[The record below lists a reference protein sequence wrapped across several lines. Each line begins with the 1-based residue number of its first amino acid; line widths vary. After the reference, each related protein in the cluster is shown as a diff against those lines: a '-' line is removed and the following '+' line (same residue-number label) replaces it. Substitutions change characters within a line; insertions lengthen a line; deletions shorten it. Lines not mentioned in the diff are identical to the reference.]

1 VIKRARTEAEL
12 LAAFLR
18 SGGWP
23 RAALV
28 TGCTALVSGLML
40 VALTVILFT
49 RSSSDARELVSGLVA
64 QDGLRGGYVFAL
76 LLICVAPLALLR
88 QVVRLGTA
96 TREQRLASLRLAGAT
111 PGEVRRIGAIE
122 VGIPALVGGLLG
134 YLVFG
139 AFRLVFGGSVP
150 DATGSG
156 AAESEIARE
165 LALVP
170 TSVDPAWWHFLVIA
184 TGVGLIGMLAGA
196 SASRSLVISPLGV
209 SRRAPRPAPRPWGVL
224 LLVLAVPMFQLSMS
238 YASSDLFVLGFVATL
253 VLGMLALAPWLAYR
267 AGRAV
272 AGRASSVPVLMAGR
286 RLTTDARS
294 AGRAAAAV
302 GAIALVAG
310 GGGVLLAELPHS
322 YQGGDFGDVEAF
334 YIVPIAVGGVVLLA
348 ALLLVIFSMAVHGVE
363 SLIDRKRSL
372 AALAALGGSTH
383 DLERAQRWEVGLV
396 AVPMAVIGV
405 LIGSGP
411 YRILLDVGANRYAWI
426 PLLVDCVTVAL
437 AWLAVWVSSWI
448 TRPWLLR
455 AAAPANL
462 RTP

>member
-1 VIKRARTEAEL
+1 MRRVRTDTEL
-12 LAAFLR
+12 LVAFLR
-18 SGGWP
+18 NGGWP

-28 TGCTALVSGLML
+28 AGCTALVSGLVL

-49 RSSSDARELVSGLVA
+49 RGPGRERELVSALVA

-76 LLICVAPLALLR
+76 LLICVAPLALLL

-96 TREQRLASLRLAGAT
+96 TREERLASLRLAGAT
-111 PGEVRRIGAIE
+111 PGEVRRIGAVE
-122 VGIPALVGGLLG
+122 VGIPALIGGLLG

-139 AFRLVFGGSVP
+139 LLRLAFGGIPASGGY
-150 DATGSG
+150 DA
-156 AAESEIARE
+156 AQSEVTRE

-170 TSVDPAWWHFLVIA
+170 TSLGPSWWQVLVVA
-184 TGVGLIGMLAGA
+184 AGVGLIGVFAGA
-196 SASRSLVISPLGV
+196 STSRSLNISPLGV
-209 SRRAPRPAPRPWGVL
+209 TRRAPRPAPRPWGVV

-238 YASSDLFVLGFVATL
+238 SSNDLFALAFVANL
-253 VLGMLALAPWLAYR
+253 VVGLLALAPWLAYR
-267 AGRAV
+267 VGRAV
-272 AGRASSVPVLMAGR
+272 AGRASSLAVLVAGR

-310 GGGVLLAELPHS
+310 GGGVSLSQLPDS
-322 YQGGDFGDVEAF
+322 YQGGGFGDVEAF
-334 YIVPIAVGGVVLLA
+334 YIVPIAVGGVALLV

-363 SLIDRKRSL
+363 SLVDRKRSL
-372 AALAALGGSTH
+372 AALAALGVTAR
-383 DLERAQRWEVGLV
+383 DLEVAQRWEVGLV
-396 AVPMAVIGV
+396 AVPMALTGV
-405 LIGSGP
+405 LIGSWP
-411 YRILLDVGANRYAWI
+411 YWLLLGAGSSGYAWI
-426 PLLVDCVTVAL
+426 PLLVDVVTVAL
-437 AWLAVWVSSWI
+437 VWLAVRASSWI